1 MLYVLG
7 PGAANAHGMEQNAK
21 VYPVT
26 KATVEE
32 ITEDDAPGHISDAAT
47 EDVTPPDA
55 AAHHPA
61 AVAAAAADSPGIDA
75 ADSTPAAVKD
85 DAYTSDAAAETL
97 HSGASIVSSE
107 TASVGMPASSSAN
120 STAREGLSNIANSSE
135 GLKQSSIG
143 GNSAEQTAAALD
155 PTAPSEDM
163 VGATQSADALAR
175 AQPHKAAA
183 VAEGIATR
191 TDQNG
196 SVRQHLA
203 TATLSAERGLS
214 AVVLNQTRSL
224 PVVRLALTV
233 DDISESPA
241 VQVALTVEQGSPAE
255 LVGHTSSGPTEAVA
269 AEPTRTASLLAAMH
283 PIAALEHVPSSEPL
297 ALPATEQEKFIDI
310 TAGPAADTADDAAEQ
325 FIGLASLPLDSDS
338 TADDATASHIAF
350 DPPATE
356 LVSEGKSE
364 VHAAA
369 TQVHPSKVAA
379 VCPTSSEPPQSAA
392 KKEDTARFATG
403 LSSEVEVADP
413 TECVADGLLGEAA
426 AVSMSSGGT
435 GVKASG
441 SALGWKSVL
450 LLSVGGGLVV
460 YAAAKCAG
468 RCVYDTHHFPT

>member
-1 MLYVLG
+1 
-7 PGAANAHGMEQNAK
+7 
-21 VYPVT
+21 
-26 KATVEE
+26 
-32 ITEDDAPGHISDAAT
+32 
-47 EDVTPPDA
+47 
-55 AAHHPA
+55 
-61 AVAAAAADSPGIDA
+61 
-75 ADSTPAAVKD
+75 
-85 DAYTSDAAAETL
+85 
-97 HSGASIVSSE
+97 
-107 TASVGMPASSSAN
+107 
-120 STAREGLSNIANSSE
+120 
-135 GLKQSSIG
+135 
-143 GNSAEQTAAALD
+143 
-155 PTAPSEDM
+155 M
-163 VGATQSADALAR
+163 VGATQSADALVG

-196 SVRQHLA
+196 SVQQHLA
-203 TATLSAERGLS
+203 TATLSAEQGLS
-214 AVVLNQTRSL
+214 AVVLNQACSL

-241 VQVALTVEQGSPAE
+241 VQVALTVDQGSPAE
-255 LVGHTSSGPTEAVA
+255 LVGHTSIGPIPTEAVA

-283 PIAALEHVPSSEPL
+283 PIAALEKVPSSEPL

-350 DPPATE
+350 EPPATE
-356 LVSEGKSE
+356 LMSEGKSE

-379 VCPTSSEPPQSAA
+379 VCPNSSEPPQSVA

-413 TECVADGLLGEAA
+413 TECVADGLLGDAA